1 MKRILLALDLSAHS
15 DRAFERAKQLAGEHG
30 AELALVHVL
39 PYDASEAARR
49 GAERKLHDY
58 APPSSP
64 KTQFRISVGDP
75 AREVARSVQ
84 ELDADLVILGIHH
97 ESLIADLF
105 FETVAHFAIQHC
117 GAPVLLVKDRPR
129 GPYRLA
135 LVNTDF
141 SECARRALHAAIA
154 LAPRAEFHVLH
165 VYETPFPQ
173 FIHFSEEELKE
184 LRDER
189 SSQIAKDV
197 REELRRFTDSG
208 VGGALPRIVPILE
221 RNDVDAGIATVVRR
235 TQPDLLVMGMSGAGF
250 ATPGGS
256 RTRAYLNN
264 PPCDMLVTA

>member
-1 MKRILLALDLSAHS
+1 MKRILVALDLSAHS
-15 DRAFERAKQLAGEHG
+15 DRAFERAVQLASEHG
-30 AELALVHVL
+30 AELALVHVI
-39 PYDASEAARR
+39 PYDASEVARR
-49 GAERKLHDY
+49 CAERKLHDY
-58 APPSSP
+58 VRPSSL
-64 KTQFRISVGDP
+64 KAQFLVRAGDP

-84 ELDADLVILGIHH
+84 EFDADLVVLGIHH
-97 ESLIADLF
+97 ENLIADLF

-117 GAPVLLVKDRPR
+117 GAPVLLVRDRPR
-129 GPYRLA
+129 GPYRIA

-154 LAPRAEFHVLH
+154 LAPHAEFHVLH

-173 FIHFSEEELKE
+173 FVRFSAEELKE

-189 SSQIAKDV
+189 SSQIEKDV
-197 REELRRFTDSG
+197 QEGLRRFTDRG
-208 VGGALPRIVPILE
+208 VAGVSPRIVPMLE
-221 RNDVDAGIATVVRR
+221 RNDVDAGIAKVVHQS
-235 TQPDLLVMGMSGAGF
+235 QPDLLVMGMSGAGF